1 MPISTAAGD
10 RGCWREPSP
19 GGSLGAAVVLIC
31 LVLFLSCLLLSILF
45 TWRVRELAYAR
56 GWAFPPPSPRH
67 IHKRPIPRLG
77 GVAIFASFA
86 LSASAV
92 LIGLHVAGRP
102 IPIDTRKLLYIVGP
116 ATLIFGVG
124 LWDDIRSLSPWWKFS
139 AQIVAGVMLSLGGLK
154 IIHARSVFGGHEF
167 NWVTGLLATVLWVVW
182 ITNAFNLIDGIDG
195 LASGSALLSTFVLFL
210 NSLITKDVL
219 TLFITAAL
227 AGGILG
233 FLRFN
238 FNPATIF
245 LGDCGS
251 LFIGFSLSA
260 LALAQTQKS
269 PTLVAVCLP
278 VVALGLPIMDTL
290 LAVARRFISGKPL
303 FSPDREHIHHKLL
316 ERGLTQRQ
324 VVLILYAVSAAFGL
338 VALFMRYPGG
348 RLIGAVMVMV
358 GAVVVLGVQRLGY
371 IEFFELRRVA
381 QRTLEQREVIINNL
395 ALRRAR
401 HELARCNRLEEACSA
416 LQRGFSD
423 NDLDGFEL
431 TVTGALIKGGVHP
444 MEPRGNDLFF
454 AWTKPSI
461 APDPCWRLNLDLVT
475 SKGKTIGAL
484 SVYRGYGGRSLML
497 DINLLTHDFATVLA
511 DAVERA
517 SAAAARRQPRSSPVL
532 VGAVSSAVLST
543 HQQ

>member
-1 MPISTAAGD
+1 M
-10 RGCWREPSP
+10 
-19 GGSLGAAVVLIC
+19 LIC
-31 LVLFLSCLLLSILF
+31 LVLFLFCLILSMLF

-56 GWAFPPPSPRH
+56 GWAFPPSSSRH
-67 IHKRPIPRLG
+67 VHKRPIPRLG
-77 GVAIFASFA
+77 GVAIYASFM
-86 LSASAV
+86 LSAGAV
-92 LIGLHVAGRP
+92 IVGLHITGRP
-102 IPIDTRKLLYIVGP
+102 IPFDTWKLWHVVGP
-116 ATLIFGVG
+116 ATLIFAVG
-124 LWDDIRSLSPWWKFS
+124 LWDDIRSLSPFWKFS
-139 AQIVAGVMLSLGGLK
+139 AQIAAGVMLYLGGLK
-154 IIHARSVFGGHEF
+154 IIHVRSMFGSHEF

-210 NSLITKDVL
+210 NALVARDSL

-269 PTLVAVCLP
+269 PTLVAVSLP

-303 FSPDREHIHHKLL
+303 FSADREHIHHKLL
-316 ERGLTQRQ
+316 EQGLTQRQ
-324 VVLILYAVSAAFGL
+324 VVIILYSVSAAFGL

-348 RLIGAVMVMV
+348 RTIGAVMVIV
-358 GAVVVLGVQRLGY
+358 GAIVVLGVQRLGY

-395 ALRRAR
+395 SLRRAR
-401 HELARCNRLEEACSA
+401 HELARSNRFAEACSA
-416 LQRGFSD
+416 LRSGFSD
-423 NDLDGFEL
+423 NELDGFEL
-431 TVTGALIKGGVHP
+431 SVTGAATKGDVRP
-444 MEPRGNDLFF
+444 MELRGSDLVFGW
-454 AWTKPSI
+454 AKQPMS
-461 APDPCWRLNLDLVT
+461 AGPCWWLKLDLVT
-475 SKGKTIGAL
+475 SKGKKLGTF
-484 SVYRGYGGRSLML
+484 SVYRAYGERSLML
-497 DINLLTHDFATVLA
+497 DINLLTNDFSTVLA

-517 SAAAARRQPRSSPVL
+517 STTTRQQMKSGTVF
-532 VGAVSSAVLST
+532 ASAVPST
-543 HQQ
+543 VLGIQHQ

>member
-1 MPISTAAGD
+1 VISA
-10 RGCWREPSP
+10 
-19 GGSLGAAVVLIC
+19 AAVI
-31 LVLFLSCLLLSILF
+31 
-45 TWRVRELAYAR
+45 
-56 GWAFPPPSPRH
+56 
-67 IHKRPIPRLG
+67 
-77 GVAIFASFA
+77 
-86 LSASAV
+86 
-92 LIGLHVAGRP
+92 IGLRLTGHAVPFDA
-102 IPIDTRKLLYIVGP
+102 RKLLYIVGP

-124 LWDDIRSLSPWWKFS
+124 LWDDIRSLSAYWKFS
-139 AQIVAGVMLSLGGLK
+139 AQIAAGVMLYLGGLK

-210 NSLITKDVL
+210 NSLITRDLL

-227 AGGILG
+227 AGSILG

-316 ERGLTQRQ
+316 DQGLTQRQ

-348 RLIGAVMVMV
+348 RVIGAVMIMV

-395 ALRRAR
+395 ALRRTR
-401 HELARCNRLEEACSA
+401 HELARSNRFEDACSA
-416 LQRGFSD
+416 LQRGFSE

-431 TVTGALIKGGVHP
+431 TISDPPGKSGAHP
-444 MEPRGNDLFF
+444 MESRGNDLVF
-454 AWTKPSI
+454 AWAKQSA
-461 APDPCWRLNLDLVT
+461 APDACWRLNLDLTT
-475 SKGKTIGAL
+475 SRGRTVGVL
-484 SVYRGYGGRSLML
+484 SVFRSYGGRSLKL

-517 SAAAARRQPRSSPVL
+517 SSTAKRQPMSSPVL
-532 VGAVSSAVLST
+532 VGAVPSAARST